1 MGGRFIT
8 PEEVLQQGANWR
20 RITSAVGRPDT
31 LGEPEWGDG
40 ETESSVE
47 GIQEALSMLTG
58 RPEEGFF
65 VCWCIS
71 ITKNCQWIHVFVVL
85 LPSSPGQRFLR
96 YIEELIELILS

>member
-1 MGGRFIT
+1 MRLMSSGGGGGGSGFIT
-8 PEEVLQQGANWR
+8 PEEVLQLGANWR

-47 GIQEALSMLTG
+47 GIQGALSMLTG

-65 VCWCIS
+65 LCWCIS
-71 ITKNCQWIHVFVVL
+71 RTSLSVD
-85 LPSSPGQRFLR
+85 SRFCG
-96 YIEELIELILS
+96 IAAF